1 MKKFAIEYIKN
12 HDLIRHNMVF
22 FFGSLCIAAF
32 NYLYYPVVSR
42 MVSVSDFGQIQAI
55 ISIFMQLGIL
65 LTAFGY
71 VVTHIINNEK
81 SRDSSRIVI
90 LQIERVTLIIAS
102 VVLVFLC
109 LSGYFLRSSLQ
120 FTSVLPF
127 ILVGLL
133 VILNVPSASRTYI
146 LQGLKRLK
154 EVSLSGILFTLG
166 KLILS
171 VILIKAGFSVVAVMV
186 AYILA
191 QTLTLLYLQRKTKN
205 DFPGIR
211 ESIKF
216 IQLNPPTGSQKLII
230 KKELIYGGAI
240 IILLF
245 SVTLLYS
252 FDVVVARLFLSP
264 ENAGAYSGISAIA
277 RIVYFITASVAGV
290 LIATVKLQD
299 SYNKSRKILVK
310 SFGIVALIGGAAAL
324 VFALLPNISVK
335 ILLGSNYEHVAYL
348 LPIMGLLMLI
358 CSFNNLLVC
367 FQIARRQYRAIFAT
381 LIGLSVMIIF
391 LAFKHNSLSDII
403 SGYLISNIVTFVTLL
418 AQILKRGSADNKN
431 ENL

>member
-1 MKKFAIEYIKN
+1 MKKISIEYIKS
-12 HDLIRHNMVF
+12 HDLVRHNLIF
-22 FFGSLCIAAF
+22 FFGSLFIAIF
-32 NYLYYPVVSR
+32 NYLYYPIVGR

-71 VVTHIINNEK
+71 VVTNIINNEK
-81 SRDSSRIVI
+81 SRDSSKIVI
-90 LQIERVTLIIAS
+90 LNLERLTLMIAG
-102 VVLVFLC
+102 VVLVLLC

-120 FTSVLPF
+120 FTSALPF

-154 EVSLSGILFTLG
+154 EVSLSGILFASG

-171 VILIKAGFSVVAVMV
+171 VMLIKAGFSVVAVMV

-191 QTLTLLYLQRKTKN
+191 QMLTLLYLQRKTKN

-216 IQLNPPTGSQKLII
+216 IQLNPPTASQKIVI

-240 IILLF
+240 IVLLF

-277 RIVYFITASVAGV
+277 RIVYFVTASVAGV
-290 LIATVKLQD
+290 LIATVKLNEG
-299 SYNKSRKILVK
+299 YEKSRKILIK
-310 SFGIVALIGGAAAL
+310 SFGIVTLIGGLVAL
-324 VFALLPNISVK
+324 FFAVLPDLSVK
-335 ILLGSNYEHVAYL
+335 ILLGSNYVHVAYL
-348 LPIMGLLMLI
+348 LPITSLMMLI

-367 FQIARRQYRAIFAT
+367 FQIARRKYRAIFAT
-381 LIGLSVMIIF
+381 LLGLVVLIML
-391 LAFKHNSLSDII
+391 LAFRHNGFYDII
-403 SGYLISNIVTFVTLL
+403 TGYLISNIVTFAVLFV
-418 AQILKRGSADNKN
+418 QILKKGTTND
-431 ENL
+431 L